1 MKDNNY
7 QEIVERMGADAFH
20 NGCDIS
26 VLVEDIYDE
35 EFWRLIIEN
44 AKPNLINRIYF
55 PSYINK
61 KGTRGKDILKK
72 YQSFVNKKFIICI
85 DSDCEYLYETD
96 VWYIADYIYHTVVY
110 SKENFQCNHFSLN
123 EICKSLTTKNY
134 NFKSLLENIS
144 RIVSP
149 LFYVWFY
156 FKEINYN
163 NVEHLINNEA
173 FARVLNFP
181 DSQFDNIGDENILFQ
196 NIEDRVRNTL
206 QNLKEVMNDDSW
218 YESIFT
224 IDIPN
229 IQNRLTE
236 QYSIRPEDI
245 LSFCCGHGVL
255 DQFVEPFMRK
265 MIDILKTLKIEE
277 VKQDLSEDKNIDN
290 TLSRIENIARRD
302 IKTMLNTSLIY
313 LLLYNAVEN
322 KQMQEIRDKLARE
335 LS

>member
-1 MKDNNY
+1 M
-7 QEIVERMGADAFH
+7 
-20 NGCDIS
+20 
-26 VLVEDIYDE
+26 VEDVYDE

-44 AKPNLINRIYF
+44 VKPNLRNKIYF
-55 PSYINK
+55 PYPSK
-61 KGTRGKDILKK
+61 KGTRGKDTLKK
-72 YQSFVNKKFIICI
+72 FREFVNKKFIICI
-85 DSDCEYLYETD
+85 DSDCEYLYD
-96 VWYIADYIYHTVVY
+96 NNVWYIADYIYHTVVY

-123 EICKSLTTKNY
+123 EICKSLTTENY
-134 NFKSLLENIS
+134 DFSSLLENIS
-144 RIVSP
+144 RRVSP

-173 FARVLNFP
+173 FARILNFQ

-196 NIEDRVRNTL
+196 NIEDRVKNIL
-206 QNLKEVMNDDSW
+206 QNLKNVMDNDSW

-229 IQNRLTE
+229 IQNRLIE
-236 QYSIRPEDI
+236 QYSIHPEDI

-265 MIDILKTLKIEE
+265 LITILKNLKIEE
-277 VKQDLSEDKNIDN
+277 VKQALSEDKNIDN
-290 TLSRIENIARRD
+290 TISRIENIARRD

-322 KQMQEIRDKLARE
+322 QQMQEIKDKLARE
-335 LS
+335 LN

>member
-1 MKDNNY
+1 MNLYEEAAKRIEGEAR
-7 QEIVERMGADAFH
+7 QKR
-20 NGCDIS
+20 CDIS
-26 VLVEDIYDE
+26 VLVEDFYDE

-44 AKPNLINRIYF
+44 IKPNLRNRIYF
-55 PSYINK
+55 AYPNK
-61 KGTRGKDILKK
+61 KGTRGKPILKNFK
-72 YQSFVNKKFIICI
+72 GFVNKKFIICI
-85 DSDCEYLYETD
+85 DSDCEYLYDND

-110 SKENFQCNHFSLN
+110 CKENFQCNHFSLS

-134 NFKSLLENIS
+134 DFRSLLENIS
-144 RIVSP
+144 RTVSP

-173 FARVLNFP
+173 FARVLNFQ

-196 NIEDRVRNTL
+196 SIEDRVNDTL
-206 QNLKEVMNDDSW
+206 QKLKNVMDDSW
-218 YESIFT
+218 YDSILL
-224 IDIPN
+224 DGIPD

-245 LSFCCGHGVL
+245 LSFCYGHSVL

-265 MIDILKTLKIEE
+265 IITILKTLKIEE
-277 VKQDLSEDKNIDN
+277 VKQALSEDKDINN
-290 TLSRIENIARRD
+290 TISRIENIARRD

-322 KQMQEIRDKLARE
+322 QQIQEIKNKLARE
-335 LS
+335 LN

>member
-1 MKDNNY
+1 MKDDNY
-7 QEIVERMGADAFH
+7 QEIVERMRADAFH

-72 YQSFVNKKFIICI
+72 YQSCVNKKFIICI
-85 DSDCEYLYETD
+85 DSDCEYLYEKD
-96 VWYIADYIYHTVVY
+96 VWYIANYIYHTVVY
-110 SKENFQCNHFSLN
+110 SKENFQCHHFSLS

-134 NFKSLLENIS
+134 DFKSLIENIS

-156 FKEINYN
+156 FKEN
-163 NVEHLINNEA
+163 NCHDFDYLINTEA
-173 FARVLNFP
+173 FGTILNFQ

-196 NIEDRVRNTL
+196 NIEDRVNDTL
-206 QNLKEVMNDDSW
+206 QKLKEVDDGW
-218 YESIFT
+218 CGSI
-224 IDIPN
+224 IEYDIPD

-236 QYSIRPEDI
+236 QYSIGPEDI
-245 LSFCCGHGVL
+245 LSFCYGHGVL
-255 DQFVEPFMRK
+255 DQFVEPFMIK
-265 MIDILKTLKIEE
+265 IIQILKTLKIEE
-277 VKQDLSEDKNIDN
+277 VKQALSEDKDINN
-290 TLSRIENIARRD
+290 TISRIENIARRD

-313 LLLYNAVEN
+313 LLLDAAEN
-322 KQMQEIRDKLARE
+322 QHIQQIKDKLARE
-335 LS
+335 LN

>member
-1 MKDNNY
+1 MKY
-7 QEIVERMGADAFH
+7 QDYEDIANRMKEDAFH
-20 NGCDIS
+20 ANCNIS

-35 EFWRLIIEN
+35 EFWRIIIESV
-44 AKPNLINRIYF
+44 KPSLRNKIYF
-55 PSYINK
+55 PSYMNK
-61 KGTRGKDILKK
+61 QGTRGKSILKNFHG
-72 YQSFVNKKFIICI
+72 FVEEKFIICI
-85 DSDCEYLYETD
+85 DSDCEYLYD
-96 VWYIADYIYHTVVY
+96 NVWYIADYIYHTVVY
-110 SKENFQCNHFSLN
+110 SKENFQCNHFSLS

-134 NFKSLLENIS
+134 DFRSLLENIS
-144 RIVSP
+144 RRVSP

-196 NIEDRVRNTL
+196 NIEDKVRNTL

-277 VKQDLSEDKNIDN
+277 VKQALSEDKNIDN

-322 KQMQEIRDKLARE
+322 KQMQEIKDKLARE
-335 LS
+335 LN